1 MNITKKLLIKPRFLS
16 RVLTLTPLSL
26 LFFSCEN
33 SEVIALSNFL
43 QTPLL
48 ILVIILSICMLV
60 LLAVLFH
67 RSHYEKKKLEDVV
80 QKRTSDLV
88 RAQHELETAQKNERD
103 AVVKRSAFLANMSN
117 EIRTPMNSIIGFADL
132 ALDDEIPAKTRDY
145 IEKIHLNTEWLFQI
159 INDVFDISK
168 FESGKMELD
177 KVPFSLQELLESCR
191 AFVIPKAVEKGIMLH
206 FYAEPSAGKMP
217 LGDPARLRQV
227 LVNLLSNAVKFTN
240 TGMVKLSVS
249 IISKTDKTLS
259 MHFEVK
265 DSGIGMTP
273 GQIDKIFDPFAQ
285 FDSVF
290 ARQFGGTGL
299 GLAITKNII
308 QMMDGK
314 LLVESVH
321 GVGSKFSFDLVFE
334 TIEITEEEKLD
345 KKAPLVEIDKPLFE
359 GEVLLCEDNA
369 MNQLVLCEHLARVG
383 IKAVVAGNGKIG
395 LDFINERIR
404 KGIKQF
410 DLIFMDMH
418 MPVMDGLEATAEI
431 VKLNIGIPIVALTAN
446 IMLDDMEI
454 YKDSGMNDCIGK
466 PFTSQE
472 LWHCLL
478 KYFKPS
484 SAMPPSS
491 ASQPSSATQ
500 PSSASQLGN
509 NDDMAKS

>member
-1 MNITKKLLIKPRFLS
+1 MNIIKKLFIKPRFLS
-16 RVLTLTPLSL
+16 RVSALAPLPL
-26 LFFSCEN
+26 LFLSCDD

-48 ILVIILSICMLV
+48 ILVIILSVCMLI

-80 QKRTSDLV
+80 QKRTS
-88 RAQHELETAQKNERD
+88 ELNKTQNELDTALKNEQE
-103 AVVKRSAFLANMSN
+103 AAITRSAFLANMSN
-117 EIRTPMNSIIGFADL
+117 EIRTPMNSIMGFADL
-132 ALDDEIPAKTRDY
+132 ALDDIIPSKTRDY

-159 INDVFDISK
+159 INDIFDISK
-168 FESGKMELD
+168 IESGKMELD
-177 KVPFSLQELLESCR
+177 KIPFSLQELLESCR

-217 LGDPARLRQV
+217 LGDPARLRQI

-265 DSGIGMTP
+265 DSGIGMTIR
-273 GQIDKIFDPFAQ
+273 QIERIFDPFAQ
-285 FDSVF
+285 FDSVA

-308 QMMDGK
+308 QMMGGK

-321 GVGSKFSFDLVFE
+321 GVGSKFSFDLVFD
-334 TIEITEEEKLD
+334 TIEVTEEEKFD
-345 KKAPLVEIDKPLFE
+345 KKAVLAEIEKPLFE

-383 IKAVVAGNGKIG
+383 IKTFVAGNGKIG
-395 LDFINERIR
+395 LDLINERIR
-404 KGIKQF
+404 KGTKQF

-418 MPVMDGLEATAEI
+418 MPVMDGLETAAEI
-431 VKLNIGIPIVALTAN
+431 IKMNVGIPVIALTAN
-446 IMLDDMEI
+446 IMSDDMEI
-454 YKDSGMNDCIGK
+454 YKESGMNDCIGK

-478 KYFKPS
+478 KYFKPLS
-484 SAMPPSS
+484 TASLQPAAM
-491 ASQPSSATQ
+491 QPSSAM
-500 PSSASQLGN
+500 QLEN